1 MGLLASRNP
10 DIVSALPTGTGT
22 VFSINN
28 VTTNSAIVEHYN
40 SAPAPEGMM
49 QTLPPSHQLATPRP
63 LWCSPPEPRVT
74 YLGGGTVEASKSTML
89 RHFQQYIPRAVWT

>member
-1 MGLLASRNP
+1 MGLLASRNPDNP

-28 VTTNSAIVEHYN
+28 VTTNSANAEHYN

-63 LWCSPPEPRVT
+63 LCCSAPPLLLPAPSGAPRRS
-74 YLGGGTVEASKSTML
+74 LG
-89 RHFQQYIPRAVWT
+89 